1 MSVGLLRWVDGV
13 DDEEDFVV
21 VDVVV
26 VVLVPVESESAICQ
40 ITQ

>member
-1 MSVGLLRWVDGV
+1 MSVGLLRWVDGD

-26 VVLVPVESESAICQ
+26 VVLVPVESGSAICQ